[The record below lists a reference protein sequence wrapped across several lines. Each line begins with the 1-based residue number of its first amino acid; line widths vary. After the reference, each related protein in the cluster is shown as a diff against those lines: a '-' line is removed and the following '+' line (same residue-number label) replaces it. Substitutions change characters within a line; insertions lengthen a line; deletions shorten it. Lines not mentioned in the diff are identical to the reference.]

1 MGSGGSIAVPF
12 EAYLLLSNAR
22 FFSAQSWTVDPR
34 CCEKKERKKCFPVL
48 QLGGESKGITIRA
61 AMIRQNCSFLLHR
74 AGKKGRGGRVR
85 EVSEREKRKCVRVCM
100 CVRANEIECV
110 CVCVCA
116 GGGFKAT
123 CRVHRLAAS
132 FDVDAGTAPL
142 PHPPPHTLHFFHIS
156 LSRSLYY
163 KVVLRSC

>member
-1 MGSGGSIAVPF
+1 MLRK
-12 EAYLLLSNAR
+12 ER
-22 FFSAQSWTVDPR
+22 
-34 CCEKKERKKCFPVL
+34 EKKMFSSFATRWRI
-48 QLGGESKGITIRA
+48 KGNYDPGCEA

-74 AGKKGRGGRVR
+74 AGKKGRGGGRVR

-100 CVRANEIECV
+100 CVRAIEIECV

>member
-1 MGSGGSIAVPF
+1 MLRKEREKKMFSSFATRWRIKGNYDPGCDDTP
-12 EAYLLLSNAR
+12 ELLLPPPPSG
-22 FFSAQSWTVDPR
+22 
-34 CCEKKERKKCFPVL
+34 KE
-48 QLGGESKGITIRA
+48 GEG
-61 AMIRQNCSFLLHR
+61 
-74 AGKKGRGGRVR
+74 GGRVR

-100 CVRANEIECV
+100 CVCANEIECV